1 MVCFNPE
8 KYYLFEFLFQKLTNT
23 RSLRHYKIYAF
34 LLSPTIIIHFYFL
47 ILGYFYISESLHRD
61 CEVRLRTG
69 ELDYETMKNYKLDI
83 SLQSHKGLLNE
94 NRVKTQV
101 RLLFNFG
108 SEYFLNC
115 RNFFQ

>member
-8 KYYLFEFLFQKLTNT
+8 IHPFAFGFRNSANTCTLFFIF
-23 RSLRHYKIYAF
+23 
-34 LLSPTIIIHFYFL
+34 
-47 ILGYFYISESLHRD
+47 LGYFYISESLHRD